1 MCFSIQ
7 VCFDCIGSVFGLMVM
22 MKNEDLD
29 FHNFFFL
36 ARSPASLACFTDGFR
51 ESVLRPLSSVPNDLT
66 IRSLGLFLK
75 DMTFKL
81 KKKIGSRFSTSSFI
95 LHFLQL
101 PLIS

>member
-1 MCFSIQ
+1 
-7 VCFDCIGSVFGLMVM
+7 MVM

-29 FHNFFFL
+29 FHNFFFFF
-36 ARSPASLACFTDGFR
+36 SQMACFTDGFR

-95 LHFLQL
+95 LHFLQF

>member
-29 FHNFFFL
+29 FHNFFFF
-36 ARSPASLACFTDGFR
+36 SQMACFTDGFR

-81 KKKIGSRFSTSSFI
+81 KKK
-95 LHFLQL
+95 
-101 PLIS
+101 